1 MYRTIALAAVMLV
14 LALNASAQ
22 VAPASAGE
30 TEAAAKS
37 VAQANDGSPR
47 RWQVASHKGLHIHN
61 APAADAKVIKT
72 IKDGEVLSNLGCERA
87 GTRKWCRVQ
96 PLRSRIRGY
105 VEAEALRPARG
116 PDGTVPMGADDSAGR
131 ARQGDFDATG
141 SLRCAQIRG
150 QKLAECKF
158 GVARSDGGDAT
169 VLITFANGFRRTLY
183 FAHGVF
189 IRANSTMSGTGYD
202 TDWRVEGELHI
213 IRVDDQR
220 YELLGR
226 DIFGK

>member
-1 MYRTIALAAVMLV
+1 MYRTIALAAMMLL
-14 LALNASAQ
+14 LAPHAWAQ
-22 VAPASAGE
+22 VKPDRADK
-30 TEAAAKS
+30 TEAATKS
-37 VAQANDGSPR
+37 AAQASSRSPR
-47 RWQVASHKGLHIHN
+47 RWQVTAHDGLHIHN
-61 APAADAKVIKT
+61 APATGAKVIKT
-72 IKDGEVLSNLGCERA
+72 LKLGEVLSNLGCKRV

-105 VEAEALRPARG
+105 VDAEALRPARG
-116 PDGTVPMGADDSAGR
+116 PDGMVPIGADDSAGR
-131 ARQGDFDATG
+131 ARLGDFDATG

-150 QKLAECKF
+150 QKLAVCKF
-158 GVARSDGGDAT
+158 GVARSNGGDAT
-169 VLITFANGFRRTLY
+169 VVVTFSNGFKRSLY

-189 IRANSTMSGTGYD
+189 IRANTTMSGVGYD